1 MFTKEERSSFPYW
14 FAHWCAFQM
23 TALNLR
29 CWKPKFLLHDW
40 YKPWLRLFL
49 PYSTVQKIHQQNSK
63 HHLEW
68 FDKHGYT
75 LKNIYRF
82 DWDSLIIDW
91 ECSRFTKEASQ
102 INAYRKWEKV
112 VDELN
117 PNNRN
122 ESLLREA
129 LVVIVYKKL
138 KKLGLEEE
146 KGSL

>member
-1 MFTKEERSSFPYW
+1 MFTKEERSTFPYW

-29 CWKPKFLLHDW
+29 CWKPRFLLHDW

-49 PYSTVQKIHQQNSK
+49 PYSILQKIHKQNSK

-68 FDKHGYT
+68 FDKHEYT

-112 VDELN
+112 VDGLD

-129 LVVIVYKKL
+129 MVVIVYKKL

>member
-1 MFTKEERSSFPYW
+1 MFTKEERSTFPYW

-29 CWKPKFLLHDW
+29 CWKPRFLLHDW

-49 PYSTVQKIHQQNSK
+49 PYSILQKIHKQNSK

-82 DWDSLIIDW
+82 DWDSMIIDW

-112 VDELN
+112 VDGLD

-129 LVVIVYKKL
+129 MVVIVYKKL

>member
-29 CWKPKFLLHDW
+29 CWKPRFLLHDW

-49 PYSTVQKIHQQNSK
+49 PYSIVQKIHKQNSK

-82 DWDSLIIDW
+82 DWDSMIIDW

-102 INAYRKWEKV
+102 INAYKKWEKV
-112 VDELN
+112 VDGLD

-138 KKLGLEEE
+138 EKLGLKEE

>member
-1 MFTKEERSSFPYW
+1 MFTKEERSTFPYW

-29 CWKPKFLLHDW
+29 CWKLRFLLHDW

-49 PYSTVQKIHQQNSK
+49 PYSTVQKIHKQNSK

-112 VDELN
+112 VDGLN

>member
-29 CWKPKFLLHDW
+29 CWKPRFLLHDW

-49 PYSTVQKIHQQNSK
+49 PYSTVQKIHKQNSK

-112 VDELN
+112 IDGLN

-146 KGSL
+146 KTS

>member
-29 CWKPKFLLHDW
+29 CWKPRFLLHDW
-40 YKPWLRLFL
+40 YKPWLKLFL
-49 PYSTVQKIHQQNSK
+49 PYSTVQKIHKQNSK

-112 VDELN
+112 VDRLN

>member
-40 YKPWLRLFL
+40 YKPWLRLFF
-49 PYSTVQKIHQQNSK
+49 PYSTVQKIHKQNSK

-75 LKNIYRF
+75 LENIYRF
-82 DWDSLIIDW
+82 DWDSMIIDW
-91 ECSRFTKEASQ
+91 ECSRFTKETSQ

-112 VDELN
+112 IDRLDSS
-117 PNNRN
+117 NRN

-129 LVVIVYKKL
+129 MVVIGYKKL
-138 KKLGLEEE
+138 KKLGLVEE

>member
-29 CWKPKFLLHDW
+29 CWKPRFLLHDW

-49 PYSTVQKIHQQNSK
+49 PYSTVQKIHKQNSK

-112 VDELN
+112 VDGLN

-138 KKLGLEEE
+138 EKLGLEEE

>member
-1 MFTKEERSSFPYW
+1 
-14 FAHWCAFQM
+14 M

-29 CWKPKFLLHDW
+29 CWKPRFLLHDW

-49 PYSTVQKIHQQNSK
+49 PYSTVQKIHKQNSK

-112 VDELN
+112 VDGLN

>member
-29 CWKPKFLLHDW
+29 CWKPRFLLHDW

-49 PYSTVQKIHQQNSK
+49 PYSTVQKIHKQNSK

-102 INAYRKWEKV
+102 INAYRKWEKI
-112 VDELN
+112 VDGLN
-117 PNNRN
+117 PSNRN

-138 KKLGLEEE
+138 EKLGLEEE
-146 KGSL
+146 K

>member
-29 CWKPKFLLHDW
+29 CWKPRFLLHDW

-49 PYSTVQKIHQQNSK
+49 PYSTVQKIHKQNSK

-68 FDKHGYT
+68 FDKYGYT

-112 VDELN
+112 VDGLN
-117 PNNRN
+117 PNDRN

-138 KKLGLEEE
+138 KKLGLGEE

>member
-29 CWKPKFLLHDW
+29 CWKPRFLLHDW

-49 PYSTVQKIHQQNSK
+49 PYSTVQKIHKQNSK

-68 FDKHGYT
+68 FNKHGYT

-112 VDELN
+112 VDGLN

-138 KKLGLEEE
+138 EKLGLEEE